1 MTMEIFFR
9 FQITR
14 ENILYVFFFFFFFG
28 RNDSKRTKNEFTYSR
43 IFIRNIF
50 IIINDASTM
59 FDKNENKKE
68 KFEYFAS

>member
-14 ENILYVFFFFFFFG
+14 ENILYVFFFFFG

>member
-1 MTMEIFFR
+1 MEIFFR

-14 ENILYVFFFFFFFG
+14 ENILYVFFFFFG

-50 IIINDASTM
+50 IIINDVSTV

>member
-1 MTMEIFFR
+1 MEIFFR

-14 ENILYVFFFFFFFG
+14 ENFFFG